1 MTSHVSK
8 GLHWYPPR
16 LSDAGTPRKHP
27 ESERLAEDNQER
39 NPITI
44 KPKTVSHMA
53 QQSSWVPSASC
64 PPPEGSPSQSSL
76 LLGQHRC
83 LLGQFISKCYTRA
96 PSQALE
102 GLPLPVKGWHPV
114 SDRNQKGKDY
124 GRGVWWRMD
133 TCVCVTETLHCS
145 AETIPTFWIGCTPM
159 QNTKVKKCKDLKLHY
174 SKTSWVFPQQVVTW
188 AWRLEPCLCILF
200 SCDSSTW
207 CYLSAESVST
217 ELAPVCGH
225 TTLNT
230 PHLVWSQKLSRVG
243 PG

>member
-1 MTSHVSK
+1 
-8 GLHWYPPR
+8 
-16 LSDAGTPRKHP
+16 
-27 ESERLAEDNQER
+27 
-39 NPITI
+39 
-44 KPKTVSHMA
+44 
-53 QQSSWVPSASC
+53 
-64 PPPEGSPSQSSL
+64 
-76 LLGQHRC
+76 
-83 LLGQFISKCYTRA
+83 
-96 PSQALE
+96 
-102 GLPLPVKGWHPV
+102 
-114 SDRNQKGKDY
+114 
-124 GRGVWWRMD
+124 MD

-225 TTLNT
+225 GITDFFFFYNGPYSRFIYLEMEGSHSYRPEAMVPIKQFNFFLLCHDFSLLLGSTSNISSHTLYGSRGVIQG
-230 PHLVWSQKLSRVG
+230 LQYCSKWWKKWELRERERDWSITFCCSMKVTGKMNCSCG
-243 PG
+243 DD